1 MSLCKLVLLDARIF
15 MFFWRSLQVTV
26 LRVHKGSLD
35 VASRNGAAVVND
47 VVFAPLLEL
56 LLF

>member
-1 MSLCKLVLLDARIF
+1 
-15 MFFWRSLQVTV
+15 MFFWRSLQMTV
-26 LRVHKGSLD
+26 LRVNKGSLD
-35 VASRNGAAVVND
+35 VASRNGAAVVDD

>member
-1 MSLCKLVLLDARIF
+1 

-35 VASRNGAAVVND
+35 VASRNGAAVVDD